1 MNSPKQRTFTK
12 CSVSCGLI
20 EKMEKQRT
28 IKKEVALKGIG
39 IHTGHKVSVVFKPAA
54 ADTGINFVRT
64 DLPQRPVIKVCVENI
79 LEQSGALRCSC
90 IGKDSI
96 QIYTIE
102 HLMAAL
108 YGLGIDNLCIELD
121 NDEVPGLDGSSG
133 DFVERILT
141 GGIEEQQ
148 KARQNYSL
156 KEPIFIEEAGSLIV
170 ALPCSASKIS
180 YTLSFEH
187 PWLKDD
193 FLSVDLNVVDFRKEF
208 ATARTFC
215 LEEEVDGLRGQ
226 GLGKGANYEN
236 TLVVGKNGV
245 VKNKLRYEDEFIR
258 HKILDLM
265 GDLYILGQPIRGHI
279 VALKSG
285 HSLNLKLLKKI
296 EQQRKKYS
304 SGGISISHHPG
315 EGQGLDIA
323 EIMRVLP
330 HRQPFLFVDKIISLE
345 KGRGA
350 IGMKNVTINDYFF
363 KGHFPGRPVM
373 PGVLIIEAMAQVG
386 GVMMLSPEENRGKP
400 VYFISID
407 NAKFRK
413 TVVPGD
419 QLIFEVEA
427 IKVKSK
433 IAQVRGKALVDGKIV
448 AEADL
453 MFMLSD

>member
-1 MNSPKQRTFTK
+1 
-12 CSVSCGLI
+12 
-20 EKMEKQRT
+20 MEKQRT
-28 IKKEVALKGIG
+28 IKKEVALRGIG
-39 IHTGHKVSVVFKPAA
+39 IHAGHKVSVTFKPAA
-54 ADTGINFVRT
+54 VDTGINFVRT
-64 DLPQRPVIKVCVENI
+64 DLPQKPVIKVCVENI

-108 YGLGIDNLCIELD
+108 FGLGIDNLCIELD
-121 NDEVPGLDGSSG
+121 NDEVPGLDGSSE

-141 GGIEEQQ
+141 AGIEEQQ

-156 KEPIFIEEAGSLIV
+156 KEPIFIEEGASLIA
-170 ALPCSASKIS
+170 ALPYAGSKIS
-180 YTLSFEH
+180 YTLSFNH

-193 FLSVDLNVVDFRKEF
+193 FLNVDLNVVDFRKEF
-208 ATARTFC
+208 APARTFC
-215 LEEEVDGLRGQ
+215 LEEEVDGLRVQ

-258 HKILDLM
+258 HKILDLL
-265 GDLYILGQPIRGHI
+265 GDLYILGQPIKGHI
-279 VALKSG
+279 IALKSG

-304 SGGISISHHPG
+304 LGGMGISHHPA
-315 EGQGLDIA
+315 EGQELDIT
-323 EIMRVLP
+323 EVMRVLP
-330 HRQPFLFVDKIISLE
+330 HRQPFLFVDKIIFLE
-345 KGRGA
+345 KGRRA

-386 GVMMLSPEENRGKP
+386 GIMMLSPEENRGKLA
-400 VYFISID
+400 YFISID

-419 QLIFEVEA
+419 QLILEVEA

-433 IAQVRGKALVDGKIV
+433 TGQVRGRALVDGRVV